1 MKNAVISGNKY
12 DRGCGGSRFAG
23 VSEIDPPTPP
33 NREDLVS
40 KLEDLRAQSRRYLSE
55 LNRINLEV
63 ERLQTRLAALSPE
76 GQARGGNVAG
86 YPKEQHGAA

>member
-1 MKNAVISGNKY
+1 MRSTEKGYVRPRA
-12 DRGCGGSRFAG
+12 GSRFAG
-23 VSEIDPPTPP
+23 VSDLDSSMSPK
-33 NREDLVS
+33 REDLVA

-55 LNRINLEV
+55 LDRINSEV

-76 GQARGGNVAG
+76 AQARGGNVAG